1 VSKQSKLST
10 AKNSE
15 HYIHTDQ
22 PEIAVQAIQ
31 RVTTQAANAK

>member
-1 VSKQSKLST
+1 MSNQSKLST

-15 HYIHTDQ
+15 HNIYADQ
-22 PEIAVQAIQ
+22 PEIAVQVIQ